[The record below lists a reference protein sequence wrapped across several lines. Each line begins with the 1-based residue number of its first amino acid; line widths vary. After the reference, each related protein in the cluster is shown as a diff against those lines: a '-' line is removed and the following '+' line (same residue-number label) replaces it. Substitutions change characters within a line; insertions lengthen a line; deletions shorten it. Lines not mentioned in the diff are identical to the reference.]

1 MIFFKNA
8 QIDSETV
15 AFEALEGEK
24 SIGKC
29 TLVLKSNLADV
40 TELSYDE
47 SAPYAVEGLLRSAYN
62 YAGLKNFYMAKCT
75 AKNIDCFLDKMNFQK
90 ANGEYSGDIPSILM
104 GSCCK

>member
-1 MIFFKNA
+1 MIFFKNTL
-8 QIDSETV
+8 IDDKTV

-29 TLVLKSNLADV
+29 TLKLSDNTADV

-47 SAPYAVEGLLRSAYN
+47 AAPYAVEGLLRSAYN
-62 YAGLKNFYMAKCT
+62 YAGLKNYYMAKCT
-75 AKNIDCFLDKMNFQK
+75 AKNIDSFLNRMNFNK
-90 ANGEYSGDIPSILM
+90 ENGEYVSDIPSILM